1 MTMKNSVIFLANG
14 FEEIEALTV
23 VDVLRRANLK
33 CDMCSL
39 MDIEVTG
46 SHGITIKANLIIS
59 NLISQHY
66 DCIILP
72 GGMPGAKNLKEN
84 KKIISLVKSFNRD
97 GKLVAAI
104 CAATIVL
111 KEADII
117 EDKKVT
123 SFPGVK
129 PELVGCDYQE
139 EIVVQDDNLI
149 TSRGPATALE
159 FALKLVENLSGK
171 EVSQGLREEMLVD
184 FVENKIKAGL
194 K

>member
-1 MTMKNSVIFLANG
+1 MRNSVIFLANG

-23 VDVLRRANLK
+23 VDVLRRANLR
-33 CDMCSL
+33 CDMCSIA
-39 MDIEVTG
+39 DIEVTG
-46 SHGITIKANLIIS
+46 SHGITIKADIIIS
-59 NLISQHY
+59 DLVHENY

-84 KKIISLVKSFNRD
+84 GKIIDLVKSFNLD

-104 CAATIVL
+104 CAAPIVL

-117 EDKKVT
+117 NDKKIT

-129 PELVGCDYQE
+129 LELIGCDYQE
-139 EIVVQDDNLI
+139 EIVVEHDNLI

-159 FALKLVENLSGK
+159 FALKLVENLAGK
-171 EVSQGLREEMLVD
+171 EISDKLRQVMLVD
-184 FVENKIKAGL
+184 FVENKIK
-194 K
+194 KS